1 MACPYFFTS
10 LLFFTKICYN
20 IRMAEEEKQ
29 IGQYIKILWWP
40 IILTLVFEIAALFTN
55 NASVLIVAADIFL
68 VLYMIVKAQIINHK
82 IAAWLGGIVI
92 GIIALIVAVAEFV
105 INFKFYYFFNIIVE
119 PIIYGA
125 GAALLS
131 SGIVLIINR
140 LKIKTMEIKKG
151 GEQNGR
157 K

>member
-1 MACPYFFTS
+1 
-10 LLFFTKICYN
+10 
-20 IRMAEEEKQ
+20 MAEEEKQ
-29 IGQYIKILWWP
+29 IGQYIKTLWWP
-40 IILTLVFEIAALFTN
+40 IILTLIFEIAALFTN
-55 NASVLIVAADIFL
+55 NASGLIIAADIFL
-68 VLYMIVKAQIINHK
+68 VLYMIVKAQIVSHK